1 MRIVLRASRFI
12 ILILI
17 ITVFLTSVQ
26 FASAQPGST
35 FASSTMLSKGE
46 YIYIIPSS
54 SDHYYRFEAKD
65 GQTVTFDL
73 TTESSDL
80 NVFLYN
86 DAQALLSSSSQSGV
100 GTSENIRY
108 LIQSA
113 GFYYF
118 RVENK
123 YPIQD
128 IYTLIFSIGAPG
140 EDFEDALE
148 ILDGTYNYTINGLND
163 HFFKIS
169 VLRGQTI
176 TSYLSTPKSAD
187 LDLYLYDADRFLIGS
202 SVRSTRGVSEAIQY
216 SADIEGEYFLKVVSR
231 ENNPFTYALT
241 VNTIR
246 IESIAVG
253 WGSPSTPIE
262 VGAGELGASLYLV
275 IRDSSSINI
284 SNLYAIAYPSN
295 PFSDPLGGNTVTA
308 SYDTPVS
315 PGGIATFIFKVNVD
329 SSALVGNYDLPITL
343 QYYSIAGNEL
353 TYRNPV
359 NFTVSAHITGK
370 SRIEITPSTE
380 VLVPDTTTQIVL
392 SFNNTGT
399 AGLSDL
405 EVTASAPSPLT
416 IEGNDNVWSIGT
428 IPTQSM
434 KQITINIFAPKIAT
448 EKSYQLTLSLSYR
461 NVVGTITTISRT
473 ISIRVDKVDT
483 RNIEL
488 ISSSQTFSV
497 GEENNLKFGIANNG
511 NENITDLRV
520 SYTIPLPLVGIS
532 GDNYLELGDLPS
544 GSISEGSVKI
554 FIPKQALGSTFN
566 IEFNIRYRNQYG
578 TELNEIRSLGLA
590 ITKSEKEPVL
600 TVATTTSTMTAGS
613 AQTLRVVVENKG
625 TYARSVEALVLAKS
639 PILITGS
646 DKYFLG
652 DLNTG
657 ESKVFEILAR
667 APIELPDTTTSVDIL
682 LSYITLE
689 GQQKSE
695 THVLG
700 LLVVK
705 QREITTSIEY
715 GPHNLVA
722 GQINNVDFFITNT
735 GNETAKSIEITLTPI
750 KPLAVVGETNTWFVE
765 ELEPGSRTHIVA
777 PIYPPAINVGSTTSV
792 TLSIMFLTTFGDAKT
807 ENHDIGF
814 VVPSQTDSGVRFSVN
829 TENYDVLAQQI
840 NEIKLRLKN
849 EGEKIADKVTITL
862 SLPPQLSIVGSDNTW
877 YFAKLDS
884 GKEVNLESTIFASE
898 TSLGATYQSTLMIEY
913 KDSSGADKTETL
925 AMGLTVRGFVDLK
938 VSGIIIRP
946 NPANPQ
952 EGLTISG
959 IIYNGGIVQAKTV
972 NITVLANKPFIKILG
987 DTTIIGDIPKDGQS
1001 SFSVTTL
1008 LGKTEP
1014 GIYPLDILF
1023 VFKDDRNELQQTIIN
1038 IPIEVGPE
1046 PQDELSQPERNTF
1059 LAIFDN
1065 PYFLG
1070 ITAFALGVISTTMI
1084 ARKRRRKDPEE
1095 QF

>member
-1 MRIVLRASRFI
+1 MSRKRKDNRCSKQGCVRIVLRVSRFI
-12 ILILI
+12 VLILV

-46 YIYIIPSS
+46 YIYIIPSL
-54 SDHYYRFEAKD
+54 SDHYYRFEAKI

-80 NVFLYN
+80 NLFLYN
-86 DAQALLSSSSQSGV
+86 DAQALLSSSSQSGI

-108 LIQSA
+108 LIHSA

-148 ILDGTYNYTINGLND
+148 ILDGTYNYTINGLSD

-176 TSYLSTPKSAD
+176 TSYLSTPKFAD

-202 SVRSTRGVSEAIQY
+202 SVRSTRGISEAIQY

-231 ENNPFTYALT
+231 ENSPFTYALT
-241 VNTIR
+241 FNTIR
-246 IESIAVG
+246 IESISVG
-253 WGSPSTPIE
+253 WGSPSAPIE
-262 VGAGELGASLYLV
+262 VEAGEVGAPLFLV
-275 IRDSSSINI
+275 IRDSSSISI
-284 SNLYAIAYPSN
+284 SNLYAIAYPSK

-308 SYDTPVS
+308 SFDTPIA
-315 PGGIATFIFKVNVD
+315 PGGIATFIFKVNID
-329 SSALVGNYDLPITL
+329 SSASVGNYDLPITL

-359 NFTVSAHITGK
+359 NFTISTHITGK

-380 VLVPDTTTQIVL
+380 VLIPDTTSQIIL
-392 SFNNTGT
+392 SFDNTGT
-399 AGLSDL
+399 ADLSDM

-434 KQITINIFAPKIAT
+434 QQITINIFAPKIAA
-448 EKSYQLTLSLSYR
+448 EKSYQLSLSLSYR
-461 NVVGTITTISRT
+461 NIVGIITTIPRT

-483 RNIEL
+483 TNIDL
-488 ISSSQTFSV
+488 ISSTQTFSV
-497 GEENNLKFGIANNG
+497 GEENNLKFGIVNNG
-511 NENITDLRV
+511 NESITDLRV
-520 SYTIPLPLVGIS
+520 SYTIPLPLVSIS
-532 GDNYLELGDLPS
+532 GDNYLELGNLPP
-544 GSISEGSVKI
+544 GSINEGTVKI
-554 FIPKQALGSTFN
+554 FIPKQTLGSTFN
-566 IEFNIRYRNQYG
+566 IQFSIQYRNQHG

-590 ITKSEKEPVL
+590 VTKSEKESFL
-600 TVATTTSTMTAGS
+600 TVATTTTNMT
-613 AQTLRVVVENKG
+613 
-625 TYARSVEALVLAKS
+625 
-639 PILITGS
+639 
-646 DKYFLG
+646 
-652 DLNTG
+652 
-657 ESKVFEILAR
+657 
-667 APIELPDTTTSVDIL
+667 
-682 LSYITLE
+682 
-689 GQQKSE
+689 
-695 THVLG
+695 
-700 LLVVK
+700 
-705 QREITTSIEY
+705 
-715 GPHNLVA
+715 A

-735 GNETAKSIEITLTPI
+735 GNETAKSIEVTLTPI

-777 PIYPPAINVGSTTSV
+777 PIYPPSINVGSTTSV
-792 TLSIMFLTTFGDAKT
+792 SLSIRFLTTFGDAKT
-807 ENHDIGF
+807 ENHEIGF

-849 EGEKIADKVTITL
+849 EGENIANKVTITL

-946 NPANPQ
+946 TPANPR

-972 NITVLANKPFIKILG
+972 NITVLANKPFIKSLG

-1008 LGKTEP
+1008 LGKTGP

-1084 ARKRRRKDPEE
+1084 ARKRRRKNPEE